1 MNGRENLVRSLRAMK
16 WYEWLMAAVMV
27 LIAAYY
33 MVLSLAHPGA
43 TENPGWLAV
52 LNFVSGVAGVFC
64 VFLCAKGSVS
74 NFAFGLVN
82 TVVYIVY
89 LAYWKIYGTMCLEL
103 LLYLPMG
110 FVGWVHWARHRD
122 ERRREN
128 TRARKLNAW
137 QNGMVAAV
145 VAAATVLYHAILA
158 RVGGT
163 VAWLDAATVAIGIV
177 ATALQTFRYREQ
189 YVWWLVTDVVAVAM
203 YIAHFDP
210 VYLTKKVIYLIMAVI
225 GLVNWLRMSREN
237 TSNE

>member
-137 QNGMVAAV
+137 QNGLVAAV

>member
-1 MNGRENLVRSLRAMK
+1 MNGRENLAKSLRAMK

-52 LNFVSGVAGVFC
+52 LNFISGVAGVFC

-103 LLYLPMG
+103 FLYLPMG
-110 FVGWVHWARHRD
+110 FVGWIHWARHRD
-122 ERRREN
+122 RKRREN
-128 TRARKLNAW
+128 TRARRLNAW
-137 QNGMVAAV
+137 QNALVAAA
-145 VAAATVLYHAILA
+145 VAAATVLYHAILV

-225 GLVNWLRMSREN
+225 GLLNWLRMSREN